1 MGMIGDRGSIG
12 GNVGGGGLWL
22 LKWVMPGWWCP
33 CMVRIAAAGAL
44 FSTNVDG
51 GGCLVG
57 VRDVECASLR
67 GAAVSFCVVITI
79 SAGCEGMGTLLLSLT
94 VDGAVEHIRG
104 FIPGRRTNKV

>member
-67 GAAVSFCVVITI
+67 GAAVSCCDALADCAVVN
-79 SAGCEGMGTLLLSLT
+79 AGGTG
-94 VDGAVEHIRG
+94 VAVNRVFENG
-104 FIPGRRTNKV
+104 SDFIPCWGAHEA